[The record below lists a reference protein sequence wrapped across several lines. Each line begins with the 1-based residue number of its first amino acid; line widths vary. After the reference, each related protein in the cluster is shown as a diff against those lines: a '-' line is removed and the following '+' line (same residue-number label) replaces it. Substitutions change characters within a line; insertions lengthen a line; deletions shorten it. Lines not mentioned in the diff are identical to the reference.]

1 MFFVVKKALVPFVF
15 FVVKKALEPFVF
27 FVVKKRKQFI
37 FELAKIL
44 DLT

>member
-1 MFFVVKKALVPFVF
+1 VFFVVKKALVPFVF